1 MGFWSD
7 LGSSIATSGGDIA
20 TNTIGGIINAGLNR
34 ALGDYER
41 QKNYEY
47 NEKAA
52 ANADRRARA
61 QFRDMYSYSA
71 QVQEMKKAGLNP
83 ALMYGGASGQGGA
96 TAPQGMGAG
105 GVQKGLSGM
114 NLMSLAEIEVM
125 KSQANL
131 NNAEAQKVG
140 EETTGQQIEN
150 YINEL
155 VKDTSV
161 EERRENLKVLVALGQ
176 KYLSEATKNQ
186 SDAAYIDWKRG
197 FEELKSNEEL
207 TKIKNEN
214 ALLLAKALTEGSQK
228 QLNDQETKTLTAQVD
243 KWQMDVYQRFYEL
256 DIASWN
262 QEAQENWWNSQSEN
276 LVNRLEFD
284 CKKFE
289 IELDWNKKQTWIN
302 AGVEIGKSII
312 VTTGSVLSA
321 RMGGL
326 PSKEVSTE
334 TIVNGK
340 GQMTTKSRTTSR
352 H

>member
-20 TNTIGGIINAGLNR
+20 TNTIGGIINAGLNK

-41 QKNYEY
+41 QQNYEY

-71 QVQEMKKAGLNP
+71 QVEEMKKAGLNP

-131 NNAEAQKVG
+131 NNAEAKQVG

-150 YINEL
+150 YVNDL

-161 EERRENLKVLVALGQ
+161 EERKENLKVIVALGQ

-214 ALLLAKALTEGSQK
+214 ALLLAKALTEGTQ
-228 QLNDQETKTLTAQVD
+228 QTLNEQQTKTFSAQID

-256 DIASWN
+256 DIASWS
-262 QEAQENWWNSQSEN
+262 QQAQENWWLSQAEN
-276 LVNRLEFD
+276 LVDRLEFD
-284 CKKFE
+284 SKKFG
-289 IELDWNKKQTWIN
+289 IELDWNKKKTWIDT
-302 AGVEIGKSII
+302 GVEIGKSII
-312 VTTGSVLSA
+312 ISTGIALSRGNVA
-321 RMGGL
+321 LPNTGNYKGG
-326 PSKEVSTE
+326 K
-334 TIVNGK
+334 IGF
-340 GQMTTKSRTTSR
+340 
-352 H
+352 